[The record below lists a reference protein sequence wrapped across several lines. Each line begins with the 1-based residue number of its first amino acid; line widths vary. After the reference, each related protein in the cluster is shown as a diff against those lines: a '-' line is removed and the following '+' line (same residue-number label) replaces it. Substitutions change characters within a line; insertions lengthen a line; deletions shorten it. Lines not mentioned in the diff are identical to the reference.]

1 MSGTSGTSREDR
13 RPDSFSAACDTGCIR
28 YHGNDIPDIPRTIE
42 MCAVRTA
49 CILFCPEAR
58 AYPCVYCFMSS
69 PLHNYIRT
77 FRRRLNLT
85 QRQLA
90 WLVGS
95 RSHTLIS
102 RLERGLQLPSLRVAL
117 SLEVVLGVS
126 IKELYR
132 GLALDM
138 KRLVDVR
145 VGRAR
150 RTAKE
155 VTKNAA

>member
-1 MSGTSGTSREDR
+1 MSR
-13 RPDSFSAACDTGCIR
+13 
-28 YHGNDIPDIPRTIE
+28 
-42 MCAVRTA
+42 
-49 CILFCPEAR
+49 
-58 AYPCVYCFMSS
+58 

-102 RLERGLQLPSLRVAL
+102 RLERGRQLPSLRVAL

-126 IKELYR
+126 IRELYR

-145 VGRAR
+145 LGRAR
-150 RTAKE
+150 RGGKGVAGK
-155 VTKNAA
+155 AA